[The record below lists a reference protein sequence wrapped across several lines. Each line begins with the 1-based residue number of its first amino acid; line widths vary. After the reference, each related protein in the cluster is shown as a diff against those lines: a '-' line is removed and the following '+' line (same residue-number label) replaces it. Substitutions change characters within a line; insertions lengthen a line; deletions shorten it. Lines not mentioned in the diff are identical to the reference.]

1 MNITKNGLVGI
12 TDRGKPSDALAT
24 HDEFGR
30 LTGKQRSLV
39 NSLAMP
45 GQSAIDF
52 VLPRVEI
59 RRRDVDLS

>member
-39 NSLAMP
+39 DSLAMP
-45 GQSAIDF
+45 GQSADRKS
-52 VLPRVEI
+52 VV
-59 RRRDVDLS
+59 

>member
-30 LTGKQRSLV
+30 LTGSLV
-39 NSLAMP
+39 GSLAMP